1 MTDTPTS
8 LTSKLWAFAMSI
20 LGVAVAL
27 AVAVDIIQTIWV
39 WLVVITAIVL
49 GIIVVVR
56 GLRRWWERGRW

>member
-8 LTSKLWAFAMSI
+8 LTSKLWGFAMSI

-27 AVAVDIIQTIWV
+27 AVAVDIIQNTWV

-56 GLRRWWERGRW
+56 GLWRWWERGRW